1 MPLDKIIRDRIRE
14 EGPMPVSTYMGLCL
28 MHPEHGYYQSAEP
41 FGERGDFLTA
51 PEISQTFGE
60 IIGLWLMQT
69 WDDMGRPTP
78 ELIELG
84 PGRGVLMRDI
94 LRTARALPEFLEQ
107 VDVHF
112 IEKSERLRAFQAKAM
127 LPLGRMAR
135 WSEILPAS
143 MDRVPFIIG
152 NEFLDALPVVQ
163 YVHAG
168 GSWRERLVGLK
179 GKEFAF
185 VASPG
190 PVDPGLLPEWVH
202 ALAPEE
208 GRVLEV
214 SPAVDRVILDIA
226 SLILSHGGCALL
238 IDYGYDRPGPG
249 DTLQG
254 VRAHKYADVL
264 KSPGKVDLTAH
275 VNCARI
281 TELAEGEGLKVFG
294 PVGQGDWLKALGI
307 ETRAEA
313 LIRSAKAQGVSPA
326 TIARAVRRL
335 IAPGEMGDLFKVI
348 VLMHPDG
355 PTPAPFV
362 PEKTV

>member
-1 MPLDKIIRDRIRE
+1 MPI
-14 EGPMPVSTYMGLCL
+14 STYMALCL

-69 WDDMGRPTP
+69 WDDMGRP
-78 ELIELG
+78 EAEIIELG

-94 LRTARALPEFLEQ
+94 LRTAKALPEFLENL
-107 VDVHF
+107 DIHF
-112 IEKSERLRAFQAKAM
+112 IEKSEKLRALQAKAV
-127 LPLGRMAR
+127 LPLGKMAQ
-135 WSEILPAS
+135 WSEVLPSA
-143 MDRVPFIIG
+143 MEKTPFLIG

-163 YVHAG
+163 YVYAG
-168 GSWRERLVGLK
+168 GAWRERMVGLK
-179 GKEFAF
+179 GKDFVF
-185 VASPG
+185 VASPT
-190 PVDPGLLPEWVH
+190 PIDPNLLPEW
-202 ALAPEE
+202 AENLAPEE
-208 GRVLEV
+208 GKVLEV
-214 SPAVDRVILDIA
+214 SPTVDRVILDIA
-226 SLILSHGGCALL
+226 ALIRNCGGCALL
-238 IDYGYDRPGPG
+238 IDYGYDRPGLG

-264 KSPGKVDLTAH
+264 RNQGKVDLTTH
-275 VNCARI
+275 VNFARI

-307 ETRAEA
+307 ETRADA

-326 TIARAVRRL
+326 TIASAVRRL

-348 VLMHPDG
+348 ILMHPDG

-362 PEKTV
+362 PE